1 MQLNQ
6 LMVFD
11 TLKHP
16 VSLKWFCLYQT
27 IIDTKVQFCTIPMP
41 FSPPPCIFLAAKSLV
56 HSILQNS
63 QNPSASLPS
72 TFHLITASNKSLCNN
87 PFLSYHSI
95 MVSKGSSTLYEIKHR
110 KLVLRTIKH
119 KDKVQ
124 CCIMF
129 VHKTTIL
136 PT

>member
-6 LMVFD
+6 LLVFD
-11 TLKHP
+11 ILKHP
-16 VSLKWFCLYQT
+16 VFLKWFCLYQT
-27 IIDTKVQFCTIPMP
+27 IINTKVQFYTIPMP
-41 FSPPPCIFLAAKSLV
+41 LSPPPCIFLAAKSLV

-72 TFHLITASNKSLCNN
+72 TFHLITASNN

-95 MVSKGSSTLYEIKHR
+95 MISEGSSTLYEIKHR
-110 KLVLRTIKH
+110 KLVLRAIKH